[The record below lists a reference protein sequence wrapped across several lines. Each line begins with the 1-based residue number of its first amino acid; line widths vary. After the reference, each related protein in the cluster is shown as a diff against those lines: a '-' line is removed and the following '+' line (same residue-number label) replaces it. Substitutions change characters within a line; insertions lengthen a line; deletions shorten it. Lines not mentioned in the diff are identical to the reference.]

1 MTGYFIVD
9 LYTLV
14 FYLIFIIFGVLWL
27 KSGTHVCLAIV
38 VQNMI
43 ITLGDWCFKNENCE
57 YAFFFFKTGLALFI
71 IHGWRPCLHTNTH
84 KPWARRFSPGFV
96 RRTFWIHSR
105 TVQPPTQAWRAYC
118 WVLGFPCP
126 SSVWPLYSSRSSLQT
141 LGWISIIGVWF
152 FFGWSCARVKIGR
165 VVMKKA
171 RE

>member
-14 FYLIFIIFGVLWL
+14 FYFIFISFGVLWL

-38 VQNMI
+38 VQNMT

-57 YAFFFFKTGLALFI
+57 YTFFFFQNWFGPLYNTWLKTML
-71 IHGWRPCLHTNTH
+71 TH

-105 TVQPPTQAWRAYC
+105 TVQPPAPAWRAYC

-152 FFGWSCARVKIGR
+152 FFLVG
-165 VVMKKA
+165 VVQELRLA
-171 RE
+171 G